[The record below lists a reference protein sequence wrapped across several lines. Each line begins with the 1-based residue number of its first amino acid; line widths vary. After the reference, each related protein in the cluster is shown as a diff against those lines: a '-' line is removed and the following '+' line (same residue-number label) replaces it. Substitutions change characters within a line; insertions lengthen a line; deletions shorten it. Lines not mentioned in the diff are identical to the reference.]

1 MRGFDES
8 AGFSQEGNMTLRT
21 VKELAQHLSCAI
33 EGDGG
38 VRLRGVAGPEW
49 ASEQDLVYVDS
60 PRHLDRIRES
70 KAACVIT
77 SADLRVE
84 GKTLLL
90 AEKPK
95 VAFVKAAAWL
105 AAPVPSTGI
114 HPTAVIAGSARMG
127 TGVTVGPFAV
137 IEEDVTVGDGSEVG
151 AFCFLGRG
159 ARLGKGCRLHP
170 RVTVYA
176 GTRLGDGVAV
186 HAGAVLG
193 SDGFGYVTDQGR
205 HWKFPQVGSLEI
217 GDDAEIGANT
227 TVDRGSLGV
236 TRLGAQVKID
246 NLVHLAHNVEIGE
259 RTIIAAQTGV
269 AGSSIIGRDV
279 LIGGQAG
286 LGEHCRLE
294 DGSILGG
301 QCGILPGKIV
311 RRGQIVWGTPARS
324 LGRFKEQHGWIA
336 KLPELAQRVSVLEG
350 SVQGAKSK
358 AGS

>member
-1 MRGFDES
+1 MAQRT
-8 AGFSQEGNMTLRT
+8 AG
-21 VKELAQHLSCAI
+21 ELAKYLSCAI
-33 EGDGG
+33 DGEGG

-49 ASEQDLVYVDS
+49 AGEEDLVYVDS
-60 PRHLDRIRES
+60 PRHVERVRES
-70 KAACVIT
+70 KARCVIT
-77 SADLRVE
+77 SASMRVE

-95 VAFVKAAAWL
+95 IAFVKAAAWL
-105 AAPVPSTGI
+105 AASARSIGI
-114 HPTAVIAGSARMG
+114 HPTAVVAKSARLG
-127 TGVTVGPFAV
+127 ADVTVGPFTV

-151 AFCFLGRG
+151 AFGFLGRG
-159 ARLGKGCRLHP
+159 ARLGARCHLHP

-176 GTRLGDGVAV
+176 GARLGDGVIA

-246 NLVHLAHNVEIGE
+246 NLVQVAHNVEIGA
-259 RTIIAAQTGV
+259 RTIIASQTGI
-269 AGSSIIGRDV
+269 AGSSIIGKDALV
-279 LIGGQAG
+279 GGQAG
-286 LGEHCRLE
+286 IGDHARIE

-311 RRGQIVWGTPARS
+311 RGGEVVWGTPARS
-324 LGRFKEQHGWIA
+324 LSRFKEQHAWTA
-336 KLPELAQRVSVLEG
+336 KLPQLAKRLNALEAAVYG
-350 SVQGAKSK
+350 EKHKSD
-358 AGS
+358 S